1 MLTQNGNSDDFNPQE
16 LTLFLTLTLT
26 LTINFIIAG
35 DQKQIKLRKDN
46 QKQIKLRKDNQN
58 QVRLRNGDV
67 CQFKV

>member
-1 MLTQNGNSDDFNPQE
+1 MLTQSGNSDAFNPQE

-35 DQKQIKLRKDN
+35 DQRQIKLRKN
-46 QKQIKLRKDNQN
+46 NQN
-58 QVRLRNGDV
+58 LVRLRNGDV